1 MDHSHDN
8 QVILDFYLCVC
19 AHVCMHDRRR
29 KGEREQGMREK
40 ERKSRE
46 EGQMEQM
53 EREDREKEAETDK
66 KTEGA
71 EREDIVIQLSKQD
84 VKHTQKCRFWA
95 N

>member
-1 MDHSHDN
+1 MR
-8 QVILDFYLCVC
+8 
-19 AHVCMHDRRR
+19 DRRR
-29 KGEREQGMREK
+29 RGERKQGMREK

-53 EREDREKEAETDK
+53 KREKEVETDK

-84 VKHTQKCRFWA
+84 VKHTQKMQILG
-95 N
+95 

>member
-1 MDHSHDN
+1 MR
-8 QVILDFYLCVC
+8 
-19 AHVCMHDRRR
+19 DRRR
-29 KGEREQGMREK
+29 RGKRKQGMREK

-53 EREDREKEAETDK
+53 KREKEVETDK

-84 VKHTQKCRFWA
+84 VKHTQKTQILG
-95 N
+95 